1 MKRIKL
7 FIPVLIMLLC
17 LSGCFAN
24 PTTDPSAS
32 EGGDHSVAENT
43 ETEGTAS
50 ASDKEETSE
59 ASGTQ
64 KEDSESAEEESVSV
78 NYVSY
83 GKLEFNTVDINGDPV
98 SMDNFKDADLIMINF
113 WEPWCGPCVSE
124 MPDLNLLYENY
135 KDEGLLIVGVYHTTD
150 MKDEAIGIIEELGIT
165 YPVIEGNSDFSDF
178 TTDYVPTTI
187 FIDKNGDMITPE
199 PVIGANSYD
208 VWENKIQFYL
218 DRVKGLK

>member
-1 MKRIKL
+1 MKRIKF
-7 FIPVLIMLLC
+7 FIPAFIILLC
-17 LSGCFAN
+17 FTGCFAGHPAD
-24 PTTDPSAS
+24 PTGSENSDNSVMENDISAETSSDSVNEDVS
-32 EGGDHSVAENT
+32 ES
-43 ETEGTAS
+43 
-50 ASDKEETSE
+50 SDTPKEES
-59 ASGTQ
+59 
-64 KEDSESAEEESVSV
+64 DSSKEESTSV

-98 SMDNFKDADLIMINF
+98 SMEDFKDADLIMINF

-135 KDEGLLIVGVYHTTD
+135 KEEGLLIVGVYHTTD

-165 YPVIEGNSDFSDF
+165 YPIIEGNSDFSDF

-199 PVIGANSYD
+199 PVIGANSYG